1 MKRDQQLSDE
11 YLNAFVDGE
20 LAPSERAQA
29 MQRISN
35 DPQLKKQVCELNM
48 LKEMMRLSYRHAQAD
63 SRSDARPQRWPY
75 MRHTVAACCLMVISV
90 MAGWLGHGRFAE
102 DGVIKAEMVS
112 LKDAVTRTDHVVL
125 HVDTASP
132 ERFERALNQTENL
145 LNEASDNGQDLQV
158 HLAANS
164 HGIDLFRVSTTP
176 YASRIRELQ
185 QRYPNLTLIG
195 CGQTIRRLQ
204 DAKQN
209 VALLPDVQIVPSVL
223 DEVVSDLKNGWT
235 YLKV

>member
-1 MKRDQQLSDE
+1 MKHDQQLSDE

-20 LAPSERAQA
+20 LAAAERTQA
-29 MQRISN
+29 MEQISN

-48 LKEMMRLSYRHAQAD
+48 LKEMMRISYRHPTDSKAD
-63 SRSDARPQRWPY
+63 TRQQRWPY
-75 MRHTVAACCLMVISV
+75 LRHAVAACCLMVIGV
-90 MAGWLGHGRFAE
+90 MAGWLGHGRLVD
-102 DGVIKAEMVS
+102 DGILKTEMVS
-112 LKDAVTRTDHVVL
+112 LKNAVSRTDHILL
-125 HVDTASP
+125 HLDTASP
-132 ERFERALNQTENL
+132 AKFERALNQTEKL
-145 LNEASDNGQDLQV
+145 LDEASEAGQDIQV

-195 CGQTIRRLQ
+195 CAQTIRRLEES
-204 DAKQN
+204 KQN
-209 VALLPDVQIVPSVL
+209 VALLPDVDVVPSVL
-223 DEVVSDLKNGWT
+223 DEVVSDLKDGWT